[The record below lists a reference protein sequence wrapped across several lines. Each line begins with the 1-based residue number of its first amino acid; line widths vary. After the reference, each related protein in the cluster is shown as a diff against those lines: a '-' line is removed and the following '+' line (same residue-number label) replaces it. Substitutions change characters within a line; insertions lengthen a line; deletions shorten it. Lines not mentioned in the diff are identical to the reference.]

1 MASFI
6 NSVRNKR
13 SVSPVVQRL
22 LELSIYY
29 QQQEQNNQN
38 NLTSSNTNPLDL
50 NKQSEKRIRSL
61 VKQINKSKRNGSIDE
76 LERAILHK
84 DSRTRCVT
92 IPRCVY
98 KLFFIY
104 TNIHFSR
111 SPEHEQSR
119 SNPVVEYCRL
129 WRWSDLS
136 NQNELKP
143 VDYCP
148 NAFHYILDNI
158 CINPFHYERVPG
170 IYQD

>member
-50 NKQSEKRIRSL
+50 NKQLEKRIRSL

-92 IPRCVY
+92 IPR
-98 KLFFIY
+98 
-104 TNIHFSR
+104 
-111 SPEHEQSR
+111 
-119 SNPVVEYCRL
+119 
-129 WRWSDLS
+129 
-136 NQNELKP
+136 
-143 VDYCP
+143 
-148 NAFHYILDNI
+148 
-158 CINPFHYERVPG
+158 
-170 IYQD
+170 